1 LTALREARL
10 GVVGGTSWA
19 DAALAAG
26 VPATRTETFPELGA
40 VLQALR
46 SRRVTATVTSLV
58 DATLAIRKEPELQAG
73 LFLGS
78 PGRACY
84 AVRKADA
91 SLREALDQYL
101 DGTRKT
107 GNWSRL
113 VVRYFG
119 DDALNILGRAK
130 KE

>member
-1 LTALREARL
+1 
-10 GVVGGTSWA
+10 
-19 DAALAAG
+19 
-26 VPATRTETFPELGA
+26 
-40 VLQALR
+40 
-46 SRRVTATVTSLV
+46 
-58 DATLAIRKEPELQAG
+58 
-73 LFLGS
+73 
-78 PGRACY
+78 
-84 AVRKADA
+84 VRKADA